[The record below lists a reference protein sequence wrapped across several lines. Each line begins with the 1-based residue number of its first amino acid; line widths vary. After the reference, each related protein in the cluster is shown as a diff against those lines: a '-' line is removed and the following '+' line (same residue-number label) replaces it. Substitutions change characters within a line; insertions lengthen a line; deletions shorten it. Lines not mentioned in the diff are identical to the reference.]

1 MKLEEFLQQ
10 RYNYNPEI
18 KDAIKGYID
27 QWKSWYKGN
36 VRSFHNYFIYNGN
49 RKVKQH
55 RYTMNMAK
63 EISEDWSDI
72 LWSEK
77 CEISFVKE
85 DSQKQFDKLIDE
97 LDLYSIIN
105 RALEKSG
112 ALGTTATVTSVYD
125 ILQNEDGMYLD
136 VSQAKVRVD
145 TVDVDWIYP
154 LSWNN
159 KEIIECAFGS
169 VEYVNGIKYVICSV
183 HKLNDQ
189 GNYVIYNHLFKE
201 TNGNLS
207 EITDEQGTMQ
217 EFDTKSNIKWFSV
230 FKPLLTNNLFN
241 NSPFGIPHY
250 ANAIDN
256 MKAVDIS
263 FDALKNEIKDGR
275 KRIFVRS
282 DMFNYDNGTQKM
294 VFDPEDTTVY
304 QLPTGATKND
314 LIQSDSDSLRTA
326 QQIETLNTNLNILGS
341 KVGFGE
347 NHYHFDGTNLSTA
360 TAVVSSNSKLFR
372 RKKKLEI
379 GYYNDILNLIKSVCY
394 AATKFGTYN
403 IDTTDMAIKFDDSI
417 IEDKEAESVRASREV
432 SQGLIS
438 KAEYRERIFGETE
451 EAAKKAIEEIEEA
464 TPSINKLL
472 NDDNDD
478 TEKEGKDEGQ
488 KERKEKSKDKD
499 NENKKKEEANKT

>member
-18 KDAIKGYID
+18 KNSIKTYIE

-49 RKVKQH
+49 KKVKQH

-159 KEIIECAFGS
+159 KEITECAFGS

-275 KRIFVRS
+275 KRTFVRS
-282 DMFNYDNGTQKM
+282 DMFNYDKGTQQM
-294 VFDPEDTTVY
+294 TFDPEDTTVY
-304 QLPTGATKND
+304 QD
-314 LIQSDSDSLRTA
+314 R
-326 QQIETLNTNLNILGS
+326 
-341 KVGFGE
+341 
-347 NHYHFDGTNLSTA
+347 
-360 TAVVSSNSKLFR
+360 
-372 RKKKLEI
+372 
-379 GYYNDILNLIKSVCY
+379 KSV
-394 AATKFGTYN
+394 
-403 IDTTDMAIKFDDSI
+403 
-417 IEDKEAESVRASREV
+417 V
-432 SQGLIS
+432 
-438 KAEYRERIFGETE
+438 
-451 EAAKKAIEEIEEA
+451 
-464 TPSINKLL
+464 
-472 NDDNDD
+472 
-478 TEKEGKDEGQ
+478 
-488 KERKEKSKDKD
+488 
-499 NENKKKEEANKT
+499 

>member
-10 RYNYNPEI
+10 RYNYNTEI
-18 KDAIKGYID
+18 KNAIKGYID

-49 RKVKQH
+49 KKVKQH

-77 CEISFVKE
+77 CEISFAKE

-136 VSQAKVRVD
+136 VSQAKIRVD

-159 KEIIECAFGS
+159 KEITECAFGS

-183 HKLNDQ
+183 HKLNEQ
-189 GNYVIYNHLFKE
+189 NEYVIYNHLFKDS
-201 TNGNLS
+201 NGNLS
-207 EITDEQGTMQ
+207 EITDEQGTMK
-217 EFDTKSNIKWFSV
+217 EFSTHSNVKWFSV

-275 KRIFVRS
+275 KRTFVRS
-282 DMFNYDNGTQKM
+282 DMFNYDDGTQKM

-304 QLPTGATKND
+304 QLPNGATKDD
-314 LIQSDSDSLRTA
+314 LIQSDSDTLRTA
-326 QQIETLNTNLNILGS
+326 QQIETLNTNLNILGN

-403 IDTTDMAIKFDDSI
+403 IDITDMAIQFDDSI

-438 KAEYRERIFGETE
+438 KAEYRERIFGETK
-451 EAAKKAIEEIEEA
+451 EAAEKAIEKIEEA
-464 TPSINKLL
+464 TPSIDKLL
-472 NDDNDD
+472 NDD
-478 TEKEGKDEGQ
+478 TKEEEKGEEQ
-488 KERKEKSKDKD
+488 KENKNKNKDKEKKGDKVND
-499 NENKKKEEANKT
+499 